1 MIFFIQRM
9 IQDFHLNLL
18 ILYLY
23 FLSPMPN
30 ILALKDINI
39 INSFLYHT
47 KHTQQPLYNN
57 TKTVINYTVTKN
69 RLRANAVPSVL
80 WVYSTREK
88 SNHQFTKT
96 FSNSPECVLP
106 YCLGSAIRNHCFK
119 SKPCFPKIIYII
131 YLNGSKV
138 SYTQSSKKSRFYPYP
153 LLSTRVT
160 LIFYCFLSPIGNV

>member
-1 MIFFIQRM
+1 M

-23 FLSPMPN
+23 FLSSMPN

-39 INSFLYHT
+39 INSFLQ
-47 KHTQQPLYNN
+47 HTQQPLYNN
-57 TKTVINYTVTKN
+57 TKTVINNRVTKN
-69 RLRANAVPSVL
+69 RLRADAVPSVL

-138 SYTQSSKKSRFYPYP
+138 SYTQNSKKSRFYPYP
-153 LLSTRVT
+153 LLSTHVT
-160 LIFYCFLSPIGNV
+160 LIFYCFLSPFGNV